1 MDNSANINID
11 VVERN
16 DVLVLVVE
24 GELDLSAAP
33 LLDESLEMAKA
44 TDATAIALDLNR
56 VTFMDSAG
64 VHVLLQH
71 SLSDR
76 GRERLILLRGSPQVR
91 RLFEVTGVG
100 RYLQFADRP
109 ELTGHGPGSNG
120 DRPSGD

>member
-91 RLFEVTGVG
+91 RLFEVTGVE